1 MKQYYYEREYTIWQR
16 VIIEANSEE
25 EARELGDEALDN
37 GEGILLEEGLEPTG
51 GTWIQEGDD

>member
-1 MKQYYYEREYTIWQR
+1 MKEYYYEREYTIWQR

-25 EARELGDEALDN
+25 EARELGDEALAN
-37 GEGILLEEGLEPTG
+37 GEGILLEEGLEETG